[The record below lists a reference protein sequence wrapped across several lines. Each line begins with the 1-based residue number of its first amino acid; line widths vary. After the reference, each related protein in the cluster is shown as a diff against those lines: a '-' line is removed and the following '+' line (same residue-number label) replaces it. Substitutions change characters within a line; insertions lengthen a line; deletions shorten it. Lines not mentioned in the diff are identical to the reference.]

1 MITVQLTSLEI
12 SLTLDAVR
20 HAHSVMHAPQLEAVI
35 DVLQA
40 ALTEAE
46 SGPAEPSDG
55 FFSDAEADADALA
68 SAGHG
73 TDEDYYPAEGDR
85 DYYSVY
91 EDDQY

>member
-46 SGPAEPSDG
+46 GGPAEPSDDRWAERCE
-55 FFSDAEADADALA
+55 FRSDAEADADVLA
-68 SAGHG
+68 HAGYG
-73 TDEDYYPAEGDR
+73 TDEDYG
-85 DYYSVY
+85 YYG
-91 EDDQY
+91 EDNY

>member
-1 MITVQLTSLEI
+1 MITIQLTSLEI

-46 SGPAEPSDG
+46 DAPASAEPSDDRWAERCE
-55 FFSDAEADADALA
+55 FRSDAEADADALA
-68 SAGHG
+68 SAGYG
-73 TDEDYYPAEGDR
+73 TDEDYG
-85 DYYSVY
+85 YYG
-91 EDDQY
+91 EDNY